1 MSCEDC
7 CERLLASC
15 GREGCALKL
24 AEARTATVAP
34 TIFDGV
40 EAQVSRLDVEDGDI
54 LVVRTRRKVSEA
66 TAAKWQ
72 GGLERLVRAAGVK
85 DVSILV
91 LDDCTD
97 ITVERFDTRMQH
109 QPPRPTPIV
118 S

>member
-1 MSCEDC
+1 MSSMIDD
-7 CERLLASC
+7 LAPQ
-15 GREGCALKL
+15 L
-24 AEARTATVAP
+24 A
-34 TIFDGV
+34 
-40 EAQVSRLDVEDGDI
+40 RLDVEDNDI

-72 GGLERLVRAAGVK
+72 DGLERLVRAAGVK
-85 DVSILV
+85 GVSILV

-97 ITVERFDTRMQH
+97 ITVERLDTSMQH